1 MGSTKFRG
9 VKAADIESRTPRHR
23 PRTPA
28 RASAGRRSRR
38 SVIVAVK
45 SANKGMRVPAESME
59 RRTGANG
66 RSTTPVT
73 VGMRIA
79 AHPPRRTGRG
89 RWTIRLLPGVVA
101 RFAVKMTRDWD
112 EQSPAT
118 RGCVFTAHGARDDL
132 GSTKIRGV
140 NPLMSRWRRF
150 RLHATPW
157 SAPRLGGRGARV
169 VHEVRVVRGPEKPL
183 RATSCRRKKFAG
195 LSGTNPPQTAGSG
208 AGSRRS
214 RQTRDCRA
222 RRERLRVGGVRARTA
237 GHRGIP
243 SNGGTFRRTCCTST

>member
-38 SVIVAVK
+38 L
-45 SANKGMRVPAESME
+45 
-59 RRTGANG
+59 
-66 RSTTPVT
+66 TPVT

-214 RQTRDCRA
+214 RQTSDSRGPSEHD
-222 RRERLRVGGVRARTA
+222 RER
-237 GHRGIP
+237 
-243 SNGGTFRRTCCTST
+243 RRT

>member
-38 SVIVAVK
+38 L
-45 SANKGMRVPAESME
+45 
-59 RRTGANG
+59 
-66 RSTTPVT
+66 TPVT

-195 LSGTNPPQTAGSG
+195 LSGTKS
-208 AGSRRS
+208 
-214 RQTRDCRA
+214 
-222 RRERLRVGGVRARTA
+222 
-237 GHRGIP
+237 
-243 SNGGTFRRTCCTST
+243 GGTAVCGSLRGACRQSSDFREHLSPRVQVSAKADQLHPQARHTGTRG